1 MDGSFDQPPCSKPS
15 GEYIM
20 TKFVR
25 LAALAAAATIATP
38 AAAQVGPTGPN
49 GPATAT
55 VRITKPLILTRNTHL
70 DFGTVVVWGN
80 GTVTMTQ
87 AGVVSCTA
95 ATLTCDGVGASAA
108 NFSIQGTNNRTVQIN
123 VPATVTLANGSD
135 NLTLVTDFPTTRLLN
150 SSGVGNTTDFGI
162 GGSIAL
168 LETTPGG
175 TYSAALPVTV
185 QYQ

>member
-1 MDGSFDQPPCSKPS
+1 
-15 GEYIM
+15 M

-25 LAALAAAATIATP
+25 LAALAAAATIAATP

-87 AGVVSCTA
+87 AGVVTCTVT
-95 ATLTCDGVGASAA
+95 TLTCDGVGASAA

-123 VPATVTLANGSD
+123 VPASVTLSNGTDS
-135 NLTLVTDFPTTRLLN
+135 LSLVTDFPGTKVLN

-168 LETTPGG
+168 LETTPAG